1 MTGRTGLGF
10 RGAFKNSFLLA
21 ALLAAHMGLAQRVL
35 ADEFRIL
42 AWNVESNRP
51 GAPQVS
57 DPGVISEQL
66 AGLLRAPA
74 TRAQI
79 VALSEVDP
87 KTMPIYKQ
95 AVAEGLGSEVDFVT
109 SASGGYRD
117 SDSLVLVVDAKRFAI
132 EDVFELHRYAGISA
146 NFNVMDEKSM
156 DYGAVRARSP
166 LVAKL
171 RDKEAGRVFWLI
183 VNHLARG
190 ESDLRVEQ
198 AKALRKWAEDHASE
212 PIIAAGDFN
221 FDYDFRTQKGNP
233 AYDAMMAGGVWQWLK
248 PDPLIDSN
256 WADDR
261 DNPGRDRYPDS
272 ILDFVFV
279 ANSAK
284 NWRGESDV
292 VVRQGDFPDSDKT
305 SDHRPII
312 ATFEP

>member
-1 MTGRTGLGF
+1 MPRFAAVAL
-10 RGAFKNSFLLA
+10 AVLLA
-21 ALLAAHMGLAQRVL
+21 GPLSSAS

-51 GAPQVS
+51 GAEQVS

-66 AGLLRAPA
+66 AGMLSAQA

-79 VALSEVDP
+79 VALSEVEP

-95 AVAEGLGSEVDFVT
+95 AVQMGLDTEVDFVT
-109 SASGGYRD
+109 SASGGFRD
-117 SDSLVLVVDAKRFAI
+117 SDSLLLVVDAKRFAI
-132 EDVFELHRYAGISA
+132 QDVFELHRYAGIRA
-146 NFNVMDEKSM
+146 NFNNMENDSA

-171 RDKEAGRVFWLI
+171 RDKTTGATFWLI

-190 ESDLRVEQ
+190 ENDLRTEQ
-198 AKALRKWAEDHASE
+198 AKALKKWAEDHPNE
-212 PIIAAGDFN
+212 PVIAAGDFN
-221 FDYDFRTQKGNP
+221 FDYDFKTQKGNS
-233 AYDAMMAGGVWQWLK
+233 AYDAMIEGGVWQWLK
-248 PDPLIDSN
+248 PDPLVDSN

-261 DNPGRDRYPDS
+261 NNPGHDKYPDS

-279 ANSAK
+279 ANQAK
-284 NWRGESDV
+284 NWKGESDV
-292 VVRQGDFPDSDKT
+292 VVREGDFPDTDRT

-312 ATFEP
+312 ATFTPPR

>member
-1 MTGRTGLGF
+1 MTTPLRCL
-10 RGAFKNSFLLA
+10 AFSAILA
-21 ALLAAHMGLAQRVL
+21 MPSVHAEQ
-35 ADEFRIL
+35 FRIL

-51 GAPQVS
+51 GAERVS

-66 AGLLRAPA
+66 SGLLKAPA

-87 KTMPIYKQ
+87 KTTIDYKQ
-95 AVAEGLGSEVDFVT
+95 AVADGMGAEVDFVT

-117 SDSLVLVVDAKRFAI
+117 SDSLLLVVDAKRFGI
-132 EDVFELHRYAGISA
+132 EDVFELHRYKGVAT
-146 NFNVMDEKSM
+146 NFNVTDSNSA

-166 LVAKL
+166 LVARL
-171 RDKEAGRVFWLI
+171 RDKTNGRTFWLI

-190 ESDLRVEQ
+190 EADLRVDQ
-198 AKALRKWAEDHASE
+198 ARALKQWAEDHPDEAV
-212 PIIAAGDFN
+212 ITAGDFN
-221 FDYDFRTQKGNP
+221 FDYSFEAGKGNA
-233 AYDAMMAGGVWQWLK
+233 AYDAMVEGGVWQWLK
-248 PDPLIDSN
+248 PDPLVDSN

-261 DNPGRDRYPDS
+261 DSQGRDRYPDS

-279 ANSAK
+279 ANRAK
-284 NWRGESDV
+284 GWKGESDV
-292 VVRQGDFPDSDKT
+292 IVREGDFPDSDKT

>member
-1 MTGRTGLGF
+1 MTGR
-10 RGAFKNSFLLA
+10 
-21 ALLAAHMGLAQRVL
+21 MGLIVGGLVFVL
-35 ADEFRIL
+35 AVTSGASLHLAHAEEFRIL

-117 SDSLVLVVDAKRFAI
+117 SDSLVLVVDASRFAI

-146 NFNVMDEKSM
+146 NFNVMDSDSP

-190 ESDLRVEQ
+190 ENDLRVEQ
-198 AKALRKWAEDHASE
+198 AKALH
-212 PIIAAGDFN
+212 G
-221 FDYDFRTQKGNP
+221 
-233 AYDAMMAGGVWQWLK
+233 
-248 PDPLIDSN
+248 
-256 WADDR
+256 
-261 DNPGRDRYPDS
+261 
-272 ILDFVFV
+272 
-279 ANSAK
+279 
-284 NWRGESDV
+284 
-292 VVRQGDFPDSDKT
+292 
-305 SDHRPII
+305 
-312 ATFEP
+312 